1 MSDFSI
7 KIPHQSANT
16 DLVPADHVDITPEA
30 IVTALRTYLRSNE
43 FDKQLQEFAA
53 FLAMKN
59 DYYGD
64 SWQVSG
70 LITSLDDIVDKIF
83 RVQTIRTHHGEVV
96 GQRIIFPTK
105 QENGYDLGDILKDVM
120 FRALM
125 GHLKFEAMNDKNH
138 PLRHWLAHDP
148 QRIGSDD
155 PHDPTAHHA
164 PRTKEIEEK
173 YRGYEDDPT
182 RHPDFDPADLA

>member
-105 QENGYDLGDILKDVM
+105 QENGYDLGCHV
-120 FRALM
+120 
-125 GHLKFEAMNDKNH
+125 
-138 PLRHWLAHDP
+138 
-148 QRIGSDD
+148 
-155 PHDPTAHHA
+155 
-164 PRTKEIEEK
+164 PRTHGPPQV
-173 YRGYEDDPT
+173 RGHERQEPSAS
-182 RHPDFDPADLA
+182 PLARSRSSENWER